1 MSHVSSLD
9 AGAQTVPDIELR
21 LRSRY
26 TRDKPP
32 LKAKAPVQSTARSE
46 LSLARTN
53 VVSLADLTSR
63 TSHAPFVES
72 KTLH

>member
-9 AGAQTVPDIELR
+9 AGAQTVLDIELR

-32 LKAKAPVQSTARSE
+32 LKAKAPVRTRRGQNYP
-46 LSLARTN
+46 LHGQMWLALRI
-53 VVSLADLTSR
+53 
-63 TSHAPFVES
+63 
-72 KTLH
+72 